1 MTPTDLGIPG
11 YCDAYEL
18 TRGGF
23 ATIYRARQATFERE
37 VAIKLLSGAVDETSV
52 RRFRR
57 ECAAIGA
64 LSGHGNIVT
73 VYDAGTTDDGR
84 PYIVM
89 ELVHGGS
96 LADQVAQ
103 RGVLDIPDVLDLGVR
118 IAGAVES
125 AHRAG
130 ILHRDLKP
138 ENILLSKLGEPKVAD
153 FGLAQFPGTDSSTS
167 QGLTGT
173 ILHAAPEVL
182 AGAGPSIASDIYSL
196 ASTLFTL
203 LSGPSPFDRVGDVS
217 LVSIVSRIANDPPPD
232 LRPRGVPDEL
242 CQVLEQGLAK
252 APADRQH
259 DMAQVGRQLQAVQVA
274 LGHPITRLPIEASE
288 ATNVTPVSVRGIPTP
303 RARRALPRRARWI
316 AAAALGAGAVL
327 AFVVPTVGQDDAPL
341 RVLYQD
347 NFDAGQ
353 NWYEHDDEGARLAY
367 DQGKYRVVVKRQHQV
382 VSSDTSFRGGVYGE
396 PLTMLDD
403 VSVRV
408 KAELTGAAIVG
419 LLCRSGSNGDY
430 YQALVRTDGSA
441 LIVKS
446 DSGRVETLERGRVP
460 AVDASRGVSLRLD
473 CIGGSSTR
481 IAFFVADRKVAEATD
496 RDGILR
502 GSVGMV
508 VSTEAPPADVLFED
522 FVLLGRRQT

>member
-1 MTPTDLGIPG
+1 MTPTDLGIAG

-23 ATIYRARQATFERE
+23 ATIYRARQVTFERE
-37 VAIKLLSGAVDETSV
+37 VAIKLLTGAMDETSV

-64 LSGHGNIVT
+64 LSGHPNIVT
-73 VYDAGTTDDGR
+73 VYDAGTTDDNR
-84 PYIVM
+84 LYIVM

-96 LADQVAQ
+96 LADQLDRQ
-103 RGVLDIPDVLDLGVR
+103 GVLDLQDVLDFGVR

-153 FGLAQFPGTDSSTS
+153 FGLAQFPGTDLSTS
-167 QGLTGT
+167 YGLTGT
-173 ILHAAPEVL
+173 IVHAAPEVL
-182 AGAGPSIASDIYSL
+182 AGDDPSIASDIYSL

-203 LSGPSPFDRVGDVS
+203 LSGRSPFGPQRDAS
-217 LVSIVSRIANDPPPD
+217 LVSILTQITNEPPPD
-232 LRPRGVPDEL
+232 LRSHGVPDEL

-252 APADRQH
+252 TPAKRQR
-259 DMAQVGRQLQAVQVA
+259 DMAQLGRQLQAVQVA
-274 LGHPITRLPIEASE
+274 LGHSITRIPIEASE
-288 ATNVTPVSVRGIPTP
+288 AANVPPVSVRGTPTP
-303 RARRALPRRARWI
+303 RARKAGRHRARLI
-316 AAAALGAGAVL
+316 VAGALGAGAVL
-327 AFVVPTVGQDDAPL
+327 ALVLPRIGQDDAPL

-367 DQGKYRVVVKRQHQV
+367 DQGKYRVVVKRQHEV
-382 VSSDTSFRGGVYGE
+382 VLSDTSFRGGVYGE

-408 KAELTGAAIVG
+408 RAQPTGAAIFG
-419 LLCRSGSNGDY
+419 LFCRSGPNGDY
-430 YQALVRTDGSA
+430 YQALIRTDGSA

-446 DSGRVETLERGRVP
+446 DATRIETLASGRLA
-460 AVDASRGVSLRLD
+460 AVGAGQEVALRLD
-473 CIGGSSTR
+473 CTGDSTSR
-481 IAFFVADRKVAEATD
+481 IALFVDDRRVAEATD
-496 RDGILR
+496 RDGIR
-502 GSVGMV
+502 QGSVGMV

-522 FVLLGRRQT
+522 FVLLGRRQA